1 MGLSSGN
8 SLASAS
14 EGGAGGLSA
23 SQVNNLIEA
32 KSQWEFIKKIDV
44 TGNISS
50 LRISDG
56 VDATKYNGYLYEFKD
71 IKIDG
76 GSQYMG
82 WRVRNSG
89 GSSYGVYMTAH
100 RHSTGYQYS
109 NTSNQA
115 IFYSNGSQTFGVSDR
130 INARVEVYPRDLF
143 IIGYIKT
150 SQGTAGGFWNHHTDG
165 NFLIDL
171 STETPSDYGEF
182 EAAFEMQAGSVCI
195 YGQRIRSAS

>member
-1 MGLSSGN
+1 MGLSTGS
-8 SLASAS
+8 SLSS
-14 EGGAGGLSA
+14 DGGGSSGLST
-23 SQVNNLIEA
+23 SQVNSLIEA

-56 VDATKYNGYLYEFKD
+56 IDATKYDGYLYEFKD

-76 GSQYMG
+76 GSQYMS

-89 GSSYGVYMTAH
+89 GSSYGVYMIAH

-109 NTSNQA
+109 NNSNQSL
-115 IFYSNGSQTFGVSDR
+115 FYSNGSQTFGVSDR
-130 INARVEVYPRDLF
+130 INARVEVYPRDTF

-165 NFLIDL
+165 NFLIDP
-171 STETPSDYGEF
+171 SNETPSDFGEF
-182 EAAFEMQAGSVCI
+182 EAAFEMQSGSVSI